1 MITQPTGLHNCFCFL
16 YASNLQAT
24 DHSIYVVNYGFAQS
38 SPEFYLKGAIQLST
52 FNYNKDAY
60 IIITRKHT
68 HIYTYIYIYIYIY
81 VCVLARNN
89 IYIYIYIYI

>member
-1 MITQPTGLHNCFCFL
+1 MITQPTGPHNCFCFL

-24 DHSIYVVNYGFAQS
+24 DGPFYVVNYGFAQS

-60 IIITRKHT
+60 IIITPKNTHT
-68 HIYTYIYIYIYIY
+68 NT
-81 VCVLARNN
+81 
-89 IYIYIYIYI
+89 